1 MEPVLRHTAGPW
13 VWHFDSRGASLRTP
27 DRGCLVVM
35 DPCRKGMNGASVR
48 FAYWPGVDDGE
59 DRGRRGGILEGFNP
73 KHPDAVLIASAPTL
87 AEENAKLRA
96 ALVRA
101 GELALAGLCQ
111 FSLGGKHEFLKDIK
125 KLADGGLG

>member
-1 MEPVLRHTAGPW
+1 MHHTPGPW
-13 VWHFDSRGASLRTP
+13 VWHVGGRGLPLLCTP
-27 DRGCLVVM
+27 DRGRLVVM

-48 FAYWPGVDDGE
+48 FACWDGMGAGE
-59 DRGRRGGILEGFNP
+59 PRGRRGGILEDFDSD
-73 KHPDAVLIASAPTL
+73 HPDAVLIASAPTL

-125 KLADGGLG
+125 KLAEEQR